1 MPFTKQT
8 AADAGRRGG
17 QTTLS
22 RYGVEHYRRL
32 GKKGFAGLARKLG
45 FVGGHRRRA
54 LQRLIASGRLID
66 RYPDQGEACRWAE
79 SVLEALDPANP
90 EVPY

>member
-1 MPFTKQT
+1 MQ
-8 AADAGRRGG
+8 AI
-17 QTTLS
+17 
-22 RYGVEHYRRL
+22 
-32 GKKGFAGLARKLG
+32 GKRGFASLARKLG

-66 RYPDQGEACRWAE
+66 RYPDQGDACRWADG
-79 SVLEALDPANP
+79 VLEALDPANP